1 MATRALRLSGWGPE
15 TSASGISVVETKHSE
30 SGQGADHLAVLLT
43 MDPIVFDARRHLANV
58 LARVTDLPDYGTR
71 WQPQVEAMWRDIP
84 VLTDTTACLHY
95 AQYNIT
101 FDGRP
106 PLRDGNVREEHASC
120 CPAQRPS
127 QQYARV

>member
-58 LARVTDLPDYGTR
+58 SARVTDSN
-71 WQPQVEAMWRDIP
+71 
-84 VLTDTTACLHY
+84 H
-95 AQYNIT
+95 
-101 FDGRP
+101 
-106 PLRDGNVREEHASC
+106 
-120 CPAQRPS
+120 
-127 QQYARV
+127 